1 MPDFQTTPELSPER
15 ASMSIDPASS
25 SVAELRQAMAD
36 GRLTARALTQ
46 HFLARIEEL
55 NPSLHAVITVN
66 HDAIAEAAASDEA
79 WESGRPR
86 GPLEGI
92 PVLVKDNVQ
101 VGGMPTT
108 AGSPALLPACPPD
121 AFIVSRLR
129 AAGAVI
135 LAKAN
140 LSEWANFRSTHS
152 SSGWSSL
159 GGQANNP
166 YVLDR
171 SPSGSSSGSAAGVSA
186 GLAPLAVG
194 TETDG
199 SIVSPSSAC
208 GVVGIKPTA
217 GLVSRTGIVPLSPV
231 QDTAGPMAKSVAD
244 AAAMLS
250 VLAAADPDDPAASG
264 WPAHHATDYTQFLDP
279 AALDGARIGVW
290 RAASARADAATKAL
304 LDAAVRTLRSL
315 GAVVTDPVDLPDVDK
330 ITIPEFDALY
340 YEFKYGINAYL
351 KHLATVDSMAD
362 IPDSLAGLIE
372 FNERNAAWVLCR
384 FGQEIFHAAEATTGN
399 LADPDYLELRG
410 VATRLAVASLETP
423 TTEHRLD
430 AIISVTANPAWLT
443 DYVLGDHSVF
453 GASRPAAVSG
463 WPAISVPFG
472 HVRGLPVGV
481 TLVGPRWSEPR
492 LLAIAYAFEQAT
504 AARLQPSLLR
514 TLPPPL
520 PGPEDLPLPQPGGW
534 PAKAR

>member
-1 MPDFQTTPELSPER
+1 MPEFTSIAPQTPG
-15 ASMSIDPASS
+15 ASIDPASL
-25 SVAELRQAMAD
+25 SVAELRQAMA
-36 GRLTARALTQ
+36 GGLLTATALTQ
-46 HFLARIEEL
+46 HFLDRIEEL
-55 NPSLHAVITVN
+55 NPALRAVITVN
-66 HDAIAEAAASDEA
+66 HDAAGEAAASDRA
-79 WESGRPR
+79 WESGQPR

-101 VGGMPTT
+101 VAGMPTT

-121 AFIVSRLR
+121 AFIVARLR

-171 SPSGSSSGSAAGVSA
+171 SPSGSSSGSAAGVAA

-208 GVVGIKPTA
+208 GVVGLKPTA

-231 QDTAGPMAKSVAD
+231 QDTAGPMARSVAD

-250 VLAAADPDDPAASG
+250 VLAAPDPDDPAVSDL
-264 WPAHHATDYTQFLDP
+264 PAHGSTDYTQFLDSS
-279 AALDGARIGVW
+279 AIEGARIGVW
-290 RAASARADAATKAL
+290 RAASARADAATKEL
-304 LDAAVRTLRSL
+304 LDAAVRALRSL
-315 GAVVTDPVDLPDVDK
+315 GARVTDPVDLPDVEK
-330 ITIPEFDALY
+330 ITVPEFDALY

-351 KHLATVDSMAD
+351 KHLATLDCRTAD
-362 IPDSLAGLIE
+362 LPCSLAELIQ
-372 FNERNAAWVLCR
+372 FNERHAGWVLSR

-410 VATRLAVASLETP
+410 VATRLALASLETP
-423 TTEHRLD
+423 TAEHKLD
-430 AIISVTANPAWLT
+430 AIVSLTANPAWLT
-443 DYVLGDHSVF
+443 DYILGDHSVF

-472 HVRGLPVGV
+472 YVHGLPVGV
-481 TLVGPRWSEPR
+481 SLVGPRWSEPR

-504 AARLQPSLLR
+504 AARRQPSLLP
-514 TLPPPL
+514 TLPPPI
-520 PGPEDLPLPQPGGW
+520 PISADLPIPRVAG
-534 PAKAR
+534 

>member
-1 MPDFQTTPELSPER
+1 
-15 ASMSIDPASS
+15 
-25 SVAELRQAMAD
+25 
-36 GRLTARALTQ
+36 
-46 HFLARIEEL
+46 
-55 NPSLHAVITVN
+55 
-66 HDAIAEAAASDEA
+66 
-79 WESGRPR
+79 
-86 GPLEGI
+86 
-92 PVLVKDNVQ
+92 
-101 VGGMPTT
+101 
-108 AGSPALLPACPPD
+108 
-121 AFIVSRLR
+121 
-129 AAGAVI
+129 
-135 LAKAN
+135 
-140 LSEWANFRSTHS
+140 
-152 SSGWSSL
+152 
-159 GGQANNP
+159 
-166 YVLDR
+166 
-171 SPSGSSSGSAAGVSA
+171 VSA

-208 GVVGIKPTA
+208 GVVGVKPTA

-250 VLAAADPDDPAASG
+250 VLAAADPDDPAASVL
-264 WPAHHATDYTQFLDP
+264 PAHGATDYTQFLDP

-290 RAASARADAATKAL
+290 RGASARADAATKVL
-304 LDAAVRTLRSL
+304 LEEAVRTLRSL
-315 GAVVTDPVDLPDVDK
+315 GATVTDPVDLPDVER
-330 ITIPEFDALY
+330 ITVPEFDALY

-351 KHLATVDSMAD
+351 KYLATVDGGAD
-362 IPDSLAGLIE
+362 IPGSLAGLIE

-423 TTEHRLD
+423 TAEHRLD
-430 AIISVTANPAWLT
+430 AIISLTANPAWLT

-472 HVRGLPVGV
+472 YVRGLPVGV

-504 AARLQPSLLR
+504 AARRQPSLLP
-514 TLPPPL
+514 TLPPPH
-520 PGPEDLPLPQPGGW
+520 PGP
-534 PAKAR
+534 

>member
-1 MPDFQTTPELSPER
+1 MPDFTSVAPQTSG
-15 ASMSIDPASS
+15 ASIDPVSS

-36 GRLTARALTQ
+36 GRLTATALTR
-46 HFLARIEEL
+46 HFLERIEEL
-55 NPSLHAVITVN
+55 NPALHAVITVN
-66 HDAIAEAAASDEA
+66 HDAIAEAAASDDA
-79 WESGRPR
+79 WESGQPR

-101 VGGMPTT
+101 VAGMPTT

-208 GVVGIKPTA
+208 GVVGVKPTA

-250 VLAAADPDDPAASG
+250 VLAAADPDDPASVP
-264 WPAHHATDYTQFLDP
+264 PAHAATDYTQFLDP

-290 RAASARADAATKAL
+290 RGASARADAATKVL
-304 LDAAVRTLRSL
+304 LEAAVRTLRSL
-315 GAVVTDPVDLPDVDK
+315 GAIVTDPVDLPDVEK
-330 ITIPEFDALY
+330 ITVPEFDALY

-351 KHLATVDSMAD
+351 KYLATVDGGAD
-362 IPDSLAGLIE
+362 VPGSLAGLIE

-410 VATRLAVASLETP
+410 FATRLAVASLETP
-423 TTEHRLD
+423 TAEHRLD
-430 AIISVTANPAWLT
+430 AIISLTANPAWLT
-443 DYVLGDHSVF
+443 DYILGDHSVF

-472 HVRGLPVGV
+472 YVRGLPVGV

-504 AARLQPSLLR
+504 AARRQPSLLP

-520 PGPEDLPLPQPGGW
+520 PKP
-534 PAKAR
+534 

>member
-1 MPDFQTTPELSPER
+1 
-15 ASMSIDPASS
+15 
-25 SVAELRQAMAD
+25 
-36 GRLTARALTQ
+36 
-46 HFLARIEEL
+46 
-55 NPSLHAVITVN
+55 
-66 HDAIAEAAASDEA
+66 
-79 WESGRPR
+79 
-86 GPLEGI
+86 
-92 PVLVKDNVQ
+92 
-101 VGGMPTT
+101 
-108 AGSPALLPACPPD
+108 
-121 AFIVSRLR
+121 
-129 AAGAVI
+129 
-135 LAKAN
+135 
-140 LSEWANFRSTHS
+140 
-152 SSGWSSL
+152 
-159 GGQANNP
+159 
-166 YVLDR
+166 
-171 SPSGSSSGSAAGVSA
+171 VSA

-208 GVVGIKPTA
+208 GVVGVKPTA

-250 VLAAADPDDPAASG
+250 VLAAADPDDPAASVL
-264 WPAHHATDYTQFLDP
+264 PAHGATDYTQFLDP

-290 RAASARADAATKAL
+290 RGASARADAATKVL
-304 LDAAVRTLRSL
+304 LEAAVRTLRSL
-315 GAVVTDPVDLPDVDK
+315 GATVTDPVELPDVEK
-330 ITIPEFDALY
+330 ITVPEFDALY

-351 KHLATVDSMAD
+351 KYLATVDGGAD
-362 IPDSLAGLIE
+362 IPGSLAGLIE

-423 TTEHRLD
+423 TTEHKLD
-430 AIISVTANPAWLT
+430 AIISLTANPAWLT

-472 HVRGLPVGV
+472 YVRGLPVGV

-504 AARLQPSLLR
+504 AARRQPSLLP

-520 PGPEDLPLPQPGGW
+520 PRP
-534 PAKAR
+534 

>member
-1 MPDFQTTPELSPER
+1 MPDFTSVAPQAPG
-15 ASMSIDPASS
+15 ASIDPVSS

-36 GRLTARALTQ
+36 GRLTATALTR
-46 HFLARIEEL
+46 HFLERIEEL
-55 NPSLHAVITVN
+55 NPALHAVITVN
-66 HDAIAEAAASDEA
+66 HDAIAEAAASDDA
-79 WESGRPR
+79 WESGQPR

-101 VGGMPTT
+101 VAGMPTT

-208 GVVGIKPTA
+208 GVVGVKPTA

-250 VLAAADPDDPAASG
+250 VLAAADPDDPASVP
-264 WPAHHATDYTQFLDP
+264 PAHAATDYTQFLDP

-290 RAASARADAATKAL
+290 RGASARADAATKVL
-304 LDAAVRTLRSL
+304 LEAAVRTLRSL
-315 GAVVTDPVDLPDVDK
+315 GAIVTDPVDLPDVDK
-330 ITIPEFDALY
+330 ITVPEFDALY

-351 KHLATVDSMAD
+351 KYLATVDGGAD
-362 IPDSLAGLIE
+362 VPGSLAGLIE

-410 VATRLAVASLETP
+410 FATRLAVASLETP
-423 TTEHRLD
+423 TAEHRLD
-430 AIISVTANPAWLT
+430 AIISLTANPAWLT
-443 DYVLGDHSVF
+443 DYILGDHSVF

-472 HVRGLPVGV
+472 YVRGLPVGV

-504 AARLQPSLLR
+504 AARRRPSLLP

-520 PGPEDLPLPQPGGW
+520 PKP
-534 PAKAR
+534 

>member
-1 MPDFQTTPELSPER
+1 MPDFQTTPELSPEG

-36 GRLTARALTQ
+36 GRLTATALTQ
-46 HFLARIEEL
+46 RFLERIAEL

-66 HDAIAEAAASDEA
+66 HDALAEAAASDEA

-101 VGGMPTT
+101 VAGMPTT

-171 SPSGSSSGSAAGVSA
+171 SPSGSSSGSAVGVSA

-208 GVVGIKPTA
+208 GVVGVKPTA

-231 QDTAGPMAKSVAD
+231 QDTAGPMARSVAD

-264 WPAHHATDYTQFLDP
+264 WPAHGATDYTQFLDP

-290 RAASARADAATKAL
+290 RAASARADAATKGL

-351 KHLATVDSMAD
+351 RYLATVDSMAD

-372 FNERNAAWVLCR
+372 FNDRNAAWVLCR

-423 TTEHRLD
+423 TTEHGLD
-430 AIISVTANPAWLT
+430 AIISLTANPAWLT

-472 HVRGLPVGV
+472 YVRGLPVGV

-504 AARLQPSLLR
+504 AARRQPSLLR
-514 TLPPPL
+514 SLAPPL
-520 PGPEDLPLPQPGGW
+520 PGPEDLPFPQPGGW

>member
-1 MPDFQTTPELSPER
+1 MPDFQIAPELVPESSER
-15 ASMSIDPASS
+15 SIDPASS
-25 SVAELRQAMAD
+25 SVAELRQAMRD
-36 GRLTARALTQ
+36 GRLTATALTQ
-46 HFLARIEEL
+46 RCLTRIEQL
-55 NPSLHAVITVN
+55 NPLLHAVIAVN
-66 HDAIAEAAASDEA
+66 PEAVAEAEDSDEA

-101 VGGMPTT
+101 VAGMPTT
-108 AGSPALLPACPPD
+108 AGSLALRASCPPD

-159 GGQANNP
+159 GGQAANP
-166 YVLDR
+166 YALDR

-217 GLVSRTGIVPLSPV
+217 GLVSRAGIVPLSPV
-231 QDTAGPMAKSVAD
+231 QDTPGPMAASVAD
-244 AAAMLS
+244 AAVMLS
-250 VLAAADPDDPAASG
+250 VLAAPDPADPGVADRPARA
-264 WPAHHATDYTQFLDP
+264 AADYTESLDL
-279 AALDGARIGVW
+279 AALEGARIGVW
-290 RAASARADAATKAL
+290 RAASTRADAATKAL
-304 LDAAVRTLRSL
+304 LDGAVQRLRAL
-315 GAVVTDPVDLPDVDK
+315 GARVTDPVELPDVEK

-351 KHLATVDSMAD
+351 RYLAVQDGGAPG
-362 IPDSLAGLIE
+362 IPGTLTELIR
-372 FNERNAAWVLCR
+372 FNERHADRVLSR
-384 FGQEIFHAAEATTGN
+384 FGQEIFQFAEATTGD
-399 LADPDYLELRG
+399 LTDPEYLELRRT
-410 VATRLAVASLETP
+410 ATRLAVTSLEKP
-423 TTEHRLD
+423 TAEHKLD
-430 AIISVTANPAWLT
+430 AIVSLTANPAWLT

-472 HVRGLPVGV
+472 YVSGLPVGV
-481 TLVGPRWSEPR
+481 SFVGPRWSEPR
-492 LLAIAYAFEQAT
+492 LLALAYAFEQAT
-504 AARLQPSLLR
+504 TARRPPGLLP
-514 TLPPPL
+514 TV
-520 PGPEDLPLPQPGGW
+520 GAT
-534 PAKAR
+534 PAERY

>member
-1 MPDFQTTPELSPER
+1 MPEFTSIAPQTPG
-15 ASMSIDPASS
+15 ASIDPASS

-36 GRLTARALTQ
+36 GRLTATALTQ

-101 VGGMPTT
+101 VAGMPTT

-121 AFIVSRLR
+121 AFIVARLR

-159 GGQANNP
+159 GGQASNP

-208 GVVGIKPTA
+208 GVVGVKPTA

-264 WPAHHATDYTQFLDP
+264 LAGSRCHRLHPVSRP
-279 AALDGARIGVW
+279 GRAR
-290 RAASARADAATKAL
+290 RRADRRLAGRLRPGGRRHEGAARRGGA
-304 LDAAVRTLRSL
+304 DVAVARRGGDRSCGPAGRGQDHDPGVRRAVLR
-315 GAVVTDPVDLPDVDK
+315 VQVRHQRLPQV
-330 ITIPEFDALY
+330 PGHRGQL
-340 YEFKYGINAYL
+340 
-351 KHLATVDSMAD
+351 AD
-362 IPDSLAGLIE
+362 IPGSLAGLIE

-384 FGQEIFHAAEATTGN
+384 FGQEIFYAAEATTGN

-430 AIISVTANPAWLT
+430 AIISLTANPAWLT

-472 HVRGLPVGV
+472 YVRGLPVGV

-504 AARLQPSLLR
+504 AARRQPSLLP

-520 PGPEDLPLPQPGGW
+520 PGTEDLALPQPGE
-534 PAKAR
+534 